1 MRRLTKLDSSPVSV
15 SESADGASTFGYSPP
30 SPVLYCDPNTTARL
44 PLLRSP
50 VSSSSYAST
59 SLFASHTTSV
69 AGDLALSA
77 LWQKSEISDVCGIL
91 SMAYRTAA
99 AFRSRTFA
107 TILASATDLPV
118 PDCPFDDYWR
128 VQSGVV
134 GDCVVDYASQFA
146 FEIALYGES
155 PSDAFH
161 KQALPP
167 RMP

>member
-1 MRRLTKLDSSPVSV
+1 MRRLTKSDSLPVSV
-15 SESADGASTFGYSPP
+15 SEISDGASTFGYFPP
-30 SPVLYCDPNTTARL
+30 SPVLYCDPNTTTRL

-50 VSSSSYAST
+50 VNNSSYAST
-59 SLFASHTTSV
+59 SLFASHTTRV

-118 PDCPFDDYWR
+118 PDCPSTIIGEFSLEW
-128 VQSGVV
+128 SAI
-134 GDCVVDYASQFA
+134 ASSTMRA
-146 FEIALYGES
+146 KSRSKSRSMANPLRT
-155 PSDAFH
+155 PSTSRRC
-161 KQALPP
+161 PP
-167 RMP
+167 SIP